1 MTNKCRTCAV
11 MILNP
16 NAKNLFDQDDNEILN
31 DIETLTG
38 IRLKDDQHMP
48 RHICTCCHLDLY
60 HSIAFRERCLKTEH
74 FLQAA
79 KPKPKM
85 GDPLNTT
92 HTEPESSNEIP
103 KKLQNA
109 TTAQLENLILNT
121 PDTENLSKPY
131 QEIRILRNCKQ
142 KTNTPKPDKT
152 RQKTCSNDNSPTNM
166 HTTTIQSD
174 MKDTDDN
181 ESSDTTAL
189 GSPSKCAKNPSN
201 SMSDI
206 NEFSDFEETELF
218 QEVAL
223 DKVASSPSSPVVS
236 SALPSQPAQDKD
248 SMVGKRQ
255 YRKSKVN
262 NVKPPANPKVFICD
276 LCGHQ
281 SSSPKNLDIHIL
293 RHKGEKNFECA
304 ECGIKHYSKYLL
316 QLHIRVKHQGE
327 MPYLCKFC
335 DQRFYSAS
343 TRQRHEQV
351 RHIRSWSYECKICG
365 KKYNTKSCLNK
376 HEFLH
381 TGLRPYR
388 CDLCNV
394 AFPRKPGLRIH
405 CRTKQHQKRASE
417 ALNGQINDIKEV
429 AISDNTIVFPDS
441 IIVAL
446 DV

>member
-38 IRLKDDQHMP
+38 IRLKDEQHMP
-48 RHICTCCHLDLY
+48 KHICTCCHLDLY

-92 HTEPESSNEIP
+92 QTGIESSNGTS

-109 TTAQLENLILNT
+109 TTEQLENILILNT
-121 PDTENLSKPY
+121 PDTENSSKPY
-131 QEIRILRNCKQ
+131 QESHILRTRKQ
-142 KTNTPKPDKT
+142 KSNTPKPDIAREKT
-152 RQKTCSNDNSPTNM
+152 YSNDDISPTNM
-166 HTTTIQSD
+166 YDTTIQPD
-174 MKDTDDN
+174 LKVADDN
-181 ESSDTTAL
+181 EGQTSGTKTL
-189 GSPSKCAKNPSN
+189 GSSSKCTENYNN
-201 SMSDI
+201 SKTES

-218 QEVAL
+218 QEVA
-223 DKVASSPSSPVVS
+223 PSSPVVS
-236 SALPSQPAQDKD
+236 SALPSQAAQNKD
-248 SMVGKRQ
+248 RMAAKRQ
-255 YRKSKVN
+255 YRKNKDS
-262 NVKPPANPKVFICD
+262 NVKPPANPKIFICD

-351 RHIRSWSYECKICG
+351 RHIRSWSYQCKICG

-417 ALNGQINDIKEV
+417 AVNGQIDGIKEI

-441 IIVAL
+441 IIVGL